1 MIQQLNSLSK
11 WVENLCL
18 YKTLYAD
25 ISSNI
30 VILFIIAQTG
40 KQPRWPSVR
49 DRMNKL
55 WYIQTVECY
64 SALKRND
71 LSSYEKIKRYL
82 KSLSVCGKKKLI
94 WKGYIQCGS
103 NYVTFWKRQ
112 NYGQSEK
119 ISGCR
124 RLGGWKGWISR
135 AQSIFWAVKLLC
147 RIL

>member
-1 MIQQLNSLSK
+1 MNQQLNSLSK

-30 VILFIIAQTG
+30 IILFIIG
-40 KQPRWPSVR
+40 KTWQQPRYLSINTW
-49 DRMNKL
+49 MNKL

-71 LSSYEKIKRYL
+71 LSNHEEIKRYL
-82 KSLSVCGKKKLI
+82 KCISVCEKKLI

-112 NYGQSEK
+112 NYGDSEK
-119 ISGCR
+119 IGGCQK
-124 RLGGWKGWISR
+124 LGGWKGWISR
-135 AQSIFWAVKLLC
+135 AQSTFRAVKLLC